1 MTTELTLQE
10 AADLLGVH
18 YMTAYRYVRLGML
31 PAEKVGGVWRVSSAA
46 LSGRRLDLVAPAA
59 GAGSAQRAGRRRA
72 PWAERLESRLLA
84 GDGCGAWNV
93 IEAAQAAGA
102 ELDEVYLD
110 ILAPAMVS
118 IGRRWEAGEI
128 DVAEEHR
135 ASGIAMR
142 VIGRLGPRFTR
153 RGRSRGAVVLGTP
166 AGERHC
172 LPVALLADLLRSSG
186 WMVSDLGADL
196 PPRSFASAAAAVPS
210 LRAVGVSITTSAQ
223 LDAGVELVEELRLA
237 VEDVSVLV
245 GGRAVRDG
253 AHAAALGAD
262 GWAPDGRAL
271 VELLDRL
278 PPSGRLR
285 PSAAMA

>member
-1 MTTELTLQE
+1 
-10 AADLLGVH
+10 
-18 YMTAYRYVRLGML
+18 MTAYRYVRLGML

-59 GAGSAQRAGRRRA
+59 AVGPGQRAGRRRA

-142 VIGRLGPRFTR
+142 LIGRLGPRFTR

-196 PPRSFASAAAAVPS
+196 PPKSFASAAAAVPS

-223 LDAGVELVEELRLA
+223 LDAGVELIEELRLA

-245 GGRAVRDG
+245 GGRAV
-253 AHAAALGAD
+253 
-262 GWAPDGRAL
+262 
-271 VELLDRL
+271 
-278 PPSGRLR
+278 
-285 PSAAMA
+285 